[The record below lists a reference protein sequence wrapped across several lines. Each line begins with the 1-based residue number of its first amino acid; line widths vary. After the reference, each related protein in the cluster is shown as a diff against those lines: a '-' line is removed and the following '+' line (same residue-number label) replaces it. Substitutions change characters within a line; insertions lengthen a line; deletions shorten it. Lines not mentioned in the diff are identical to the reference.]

1 MVELPF
7 GFTLERKKSEQKQEA
22 KNLEHQVSFV
32 PPDNDDGSLVI
43 NTSGSYY
50 GAAFVDMDAAAKSE
64 IDLINKYRELALQP
78 EVEAA
83 VDEIANEAIAK
94 DEDGTI
100 VKIDLD
106 KIDIDDKV
114 KEVITTE
121 FDNVLKLLDFS
132 NQGYSIFRRW
142 YVDGR
147 LYYHAIFDDQHP
159 TDGIKEVRY
168 IDPRRIRK
176 VREIEQ
182 GMDPQTGLKV
192 IKSIKEYFLY
202 NELGAIGYAAQNMG
216 VKIQTDS
223 IITTNSDLMDPKRV
237 MVLSYLNKVIKIMNM
252 LRMSEDAM
260 TINRLA
266 RAPER
271 RIFYIDTSNIPR
283 AKADQYLKDV
293 ASKYRNKLTYN
304 QATGEIQDARQF
316 LSILEDYWI
325 PTRNGRNSADISTL
339 PGASNLNDI
348 ADIQYLKERL
358 YRALGVPIG
367 RLEPQDGFNLGRS
380 TEITREEIKFAK
392 FIDRLQNR
400 FAILLLELL
409 KLQLI
414 AKQVMTLNDWK
425 LIKPDINFIFSKDNN
440 FEELKEAELIMNRL
454 AILGQATLFQGTY
467 FSQNWIKKKI
477 LRQSDEE
484 IEQMAAE
491 MDAENAVAQA
501 VAATMPQPVDPNAPP
516 PTNPQMIQPQSPMA
530 QPQQPPAQP
539 TLPDRFFI
547 TQDSLEHHTGG

>member
-7 GFTLERKKSEQKQEA
+7 GFTLERKKSEQKQDA

-32 PPDNDDGSLVI
+32 PPDNDDGSLVVS
-43 NTSGSYY
+43 TGGSYY

-64 IDLINKYRELALQP
+64 VELINKYRELALQP

-83 VDEIANEAIAK
+83 IDEIANEAIAK
-94 DEDGTI
+94 DEDGVI

-106 KIDIDDKV
+106 KLAIADNV
-114 KEVITTE
+114 KEVITAE

-142 YVDGR
+142 YIDGR
-147 LYYHAIFDDQHP
+147 LNHHAIFDDTRP
-159 TDGIKEVRY
+159 MDGIKEVRY

-176 VREIEQ
+176 IREIEQ
-182 GMDPQTGLKV
+182 GMDPKTGLKV
-192 IKSIKEYFLY
+192 IKSIKEYYLY
-202 NELGAIGYAAQNMG
+202 NELGAIGYTTQNMG

-223 IITTNSDLMDPKRV
+223 IITTNSDLMDPKRI

-271 RIFYIDTSNIPR
+271 RIFYIDTSNLPR

-325 PTRNGRNSADISTL
+325 PTHNGKNSADISTL
-339 PGASNLNDI
+339 PGADNLNDI

-367 RLEPQDGFNLGRS
+367 RLEPQGGFNLGRS

-392 FIDRLQNR
+392 FIDRLQSR
-400 FAILLLELL
+400 FSILLLDLL

-414 AKQVMTLNDWK
+414 SKGIMNLVDWK
-425 LIKPDINFIFSKDNN
+425 TLKPDINFIFSKDNN

-454 AILGQATLFQGTY
+454 AILAQADLFVGRY
-467 FSQNWIKKKI
+467 FSSNWIKKKI

-484 IEQMAAE
+484 IEAMAAE

-516 PTNPQMIQPQSPMA
+516 PTNPQMIQPQPPGA
-530 QPQQPPAQP
+530 QPAQPPAQP